1 MAEPDHIYDPD
12 DWEYTMP
19 WQDRQQLAED
29 CEVEFQG
36 IKRFKTLINGPDKF
50 CVMVGDGYEWFDTQ
64 DEAAAAFKACLD
76 SDDDVG
82 GAAK

>member
-19 WQDRQQLAED
+19 WQDRDQLAED
-29 CEVEFQG
+29 TEVEHAG

-50 CVMVGDGYEWFDTQ
+50 CVFIGGGYEWFNTLGEA
-64 DEAAAAFKACLD
+64 EAAWKADADCPQENTD
-76 SDDDVG
+76 
-82 GAAK
+82 A